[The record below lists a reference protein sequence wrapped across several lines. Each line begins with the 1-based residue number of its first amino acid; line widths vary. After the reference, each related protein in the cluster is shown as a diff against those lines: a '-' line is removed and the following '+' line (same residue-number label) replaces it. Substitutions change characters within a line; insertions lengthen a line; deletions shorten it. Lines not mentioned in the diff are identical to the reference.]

1 MFYPFVFTITNDVL
15 FAEGEQMSN
24 DGDNYVGL
32 LRELDMHQ
40 NFPNPFNISTSISY
54 VLPEDSFVKL
64 NVYDLLGREVRTLV
78 NGIQMKGNNRIYW
91 DATTD
96 TGELVSAGIYLYT
109 ITARNHFLTRKML
122 LLK

>member
-24 DGDNYVGL
+24 DGDNYEEL

-96 TGELVSAGIYLYT
+96 TGELVSAGI
-109 ITARNHFLTRKML
+109 
-122 LLK
+122 